1 MALIWA
7 ILYPDLGWAQTE
19 GKDANGSEIV
29 RLQLPWTHQFAFAGV
44 YAAIA
49 KGFYADRGLTVI
61 PLEGEPDRD
70 PVDRVLSGDADYGI
84 SETDLL
90 VPLAKGAPLV
100 ALAAIQQHSPK
111 VILARSDT
119 GIRSVHDLVGRR
131 LGLSNGC
138 LPVLAYLASEGV
150 DLDLVQTTERDFT
163 PDALINGTVDALCAS
178 EADDPFLLNASGLDV
193 VTFSPRASGIDF
205 YGQIL
210 FTTTETLADRLERT
224 EALRAATLQGWD
236 YAMTHTREIAE
247 WIRARH
253 GTRHELAHLLFEAA
267 TLRPLIAS
275 DLVEPGYMNPGRW
288 ETIRDTYARF
298 GLIRRDTDLTGFLS
312 GPGAGTRTVL
322 RTDPRLLYGALGLAL
337 VTLATGGIAWR
348 ITVMNRRLAR
358 EMAEREEAEAQMRDS
373 ENRYRT
379 LVESAPYPIV
389 IAGLDTDR
397 ILHTNARSESQLQI
411 SRHWARDKALSGFF
425 TDPDRFR
432 GFRDLLKRKGQAN
445 SLVTQMRTTG
455 NGAFWADV
463 SASIITFDGEP
474 AVFASFSDI
483 SETKAME
490 QRLRDLA
497 ETDPLTGVAN
507 RRRFLDLLEREMERL
522 RRYGGDLCLLQMDL
536 DHFKSINDRF
546 GHAGGDVALRHFTTV
561 CLSAL
566 RNCDLLGRMG
576 GEEFA
581 ALLPGTGTRGA
592 MLTAERLCAAIRSKP
607 AVDGNRT
614 IDFTV
619 SIGVTD
625 IRLDDNAESAL
636 ARGDHALYRAKNE
649 GRNQAV
655 GDLEAPSAP
664 PDEIPEA
671 VEAAASLDSGPLDSA
686 ILPPLHQG

>member
-1 MALIWA
+1 MSLLWWFCASD
-7 ILYPDLGWAQTE
+7 PGWAKADGET
-19 GKDANGSEIV
+19 DSL

-61 PLEGEPDRD
+61 PLEAEPGSD
-70 PVDRVLSGDADYGI
+70 PVDRVLSGDVDYGL
-84 SETDLL
+84 SSTDLL
-90 VPLAKGAPLV
+90 VPLSKGAPLV
-100 ALAAIQQHSPK
+100 ALGAIQQHSPK
-111 VILARSDT
+111 VILARADT
-119 GIRSVHDLVGRR
+119 GIRTVHDLVGRR
-131 LGLSNGC
+131 LGLSNDC
-138 LPVLAYLASEGV
+138 LPVLAYLASEG
-150 DLDLVQTTERDFT
+150 LDLSLMDITQRDFT
-163 PDALINGTVDALCAS
+163 PDALIDGSLDAVCAS
-178 EADDPFLLNASGLDV
+178 EADDPYILKALGLEIL
-193 VTFSPRASGIDF
+193 TFSPRASGIDF

-210 FTTTETLADRLERT
+210 FTTHKTMADHPEQA

-236 YAMTHTREIAE
+236 YAITHTREIAE
-247 WIRARH
+247 WIRKRH
-253 GTRHELAHLLFEAA
+253 GARHELAHLLFEAA

-298 GLIRRDTDLTGFLS
+298 GLIPRNTELAGFLA
-312 GPGAGTRTVL
+312 GPGTGTRTIM
-322 RTDPRLLYGALGLAL
+322 RTDPRFLYGAAGLAL
-337 VTLATGGIAWR
+337 VTLAIGGVAWR
-348 ITVMNRRLAR
+348 ITAMNRRLAR
-358 EMAEREEAEAQMRDS
+358 EMSEREIAELQMRDS
-373 ENRYRT
+373 ESRYRT

-389 IAGLDTDR
+389 IAGLETDR

-425 TDPDRFR
+425 TEPDRFR
-432 GFRDLLKRKGQAN
+432 SFRDLLKRKGQAN

-507 RRRFLDLLEREMERL
+507 RRRFLELLEQEMERL
-522 RRYGGDLCLLQMDL
+522 HRYGGNLCLLQMDL

-546 GHAGGDVALRHFTTV
+546 GHGGGDAALRHFTTV
-561 CLSAL
+561 CLATL

-581 ALLPGTGTRGA
+581 ALLPGTNSRGA
-592 MLTAERLCAAIRSKP
+592 MLTAERLCSAIRNAPS
-607 AVDGNRT
+607 VVGSQT
-614 IDFTV
+614 IDITV

-625 IRLDDNAESAL
+625 IRLDDDADGAL
-636 ARGDHALYRAKNE
+636 ARGDLALYRAKTE
-649 GRNQAV
+649 GRNRAV
-655 GDLEAPSAP
+655 GDLAP
-664 PDEIPEA
+664 PTAQGHDLPELELPQDEETEERTTA
-671 VEAAASLDSGPLDSA
+671 QE
-686 ILPPLHQG
+686 